1 MRISSRSSTNNSNSV
16 SEGLFCSSFNL
27 LSPATSAYLAVSI
40 SKLEAEPLDESSL
53 SSELPLNSLE
63 SDEDGTN
70 ADILCFSVSSL
81 FLEAY

>member
-1 MRISSRSSTNNSNSV
+1 MRGGMRDT
-16 SEGLFCSSFNL
+16 LDAR
-27 LSPATSAYLAVSI
+27 PLAVT
-40 SKLEAEPLDESSL
+40 LHGWWGGVRTWGQMVALARARVYLGAGCMDESSL